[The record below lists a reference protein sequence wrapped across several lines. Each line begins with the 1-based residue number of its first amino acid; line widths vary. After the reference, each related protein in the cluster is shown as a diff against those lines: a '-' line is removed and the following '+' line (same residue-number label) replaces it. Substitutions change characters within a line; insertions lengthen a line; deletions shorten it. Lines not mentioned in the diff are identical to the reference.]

1 MPGRATF
8 LMHTVYGDHT
18 LLLMPFRR
26 HLIVPS
32 LLALACLAPAAE
44 LGWSGAPGAK
54 PPPGWSV
61 TAAAESGVSFVE
73 RAIEISA
80 LPGRQALAV
89 AAVDLADGTDER
101 PLRLSAVVS
110 ASGKGALE
118 TYPALVALEWGGG
131 AIFAVGLGFDPHS
144 KRDERRAWAVWS
156 GNGVAGSDHAEVEL
170 APGASPA
177 HLRIVLTSR
186 EVAAYGSRDGFT
198 WSRVAGVLRERL
210 GAAGAPARVV
220 LGRGQTRSGASGLAA
235 DPPGPVKGKPCTY
248 RFADLRVENGPAEVP
263 SSALRSYAKK
273 DSLADTLDALAAAGM
288 PRRWRLRG
296 PDDAR
301 TTEIPVVLPAG
312 FTAGDAWKAHDLA
325 ENERFLQ
332 LGRLLPAAGYQI
344 RWAATEVDAGEAGWV
359 RFRFD
364 GMPQCWLWVDG
375 RLVSSAEPATREAE
389 ADRLSASV
397 WLPAGPHQV
406 VLATRSQEGRT
417 AATLRWESG
426 DPRARI
432 ALLRRLAV
440 DFAGDEQL
448 IDTPFE
454 MARLWEGLGFAREA
468 VTALAEA
475 AAGDPEQAERA
486 LAERARLMHQLG
498 DEAAATSES
507 AALQKLWEAAAV
519 DPVTAARRTARL
531 WQRLDVPERAAAV
544 LGEAL
549 KLPGVDRQDRCAL
562 VVDRARLRRTVGDE
576 AGVAAELRAAAEHL
590 PAGDAV
596 RFDLLCHAA
605 RIDPAPPQPSLEA
618 LAAQATDA
626 LRARQLA
633 GVHAARK
640 DEVARIAA
648 RRAAAL
654 MPGSPLAMPAVELA
668 EDLAAA
674 KDEAGALKLYQIE
687 LTRRNLP
694 AAKDLAGAR
703 TALVRSVLAE
713 TPAGAAL
720 LTDSAVVSQE
730 SLGLVQWQVRGPV
743 PQGDWTP
750 HEKPAFDLTQPPTGK
765 EWKPVQ
771 PNFWNAGV
779 LDFGH
784 LGGGDGVVW
793 YMATTLASDKARS
806 ITASFGADDAL
817 SVWLNGERLYSDRVQ
832 RGLVPDSIVLSLPLR
847 QGANVLVC
855 SVQNGG
861 GAAGFQFRTRREPW
875 PASDVAAAI
884 AGVGATS
891 DRAAAAQT
899 LADLAGA
906 LLAADRVEEAW
917 ALARTAI
924 ACMPERLDLA
934 RDLAG
939 RVLGQPAWKP
949 TPATLLELVAW
960 FDANLADRRWDDT
973 GTRIHMRD
981 NVPAQLLEAGL
992 VDEAMARLRRTALT
1006 ELEPLVVAGA
1016 LLRES
1021 DIWQAMGYPR
1031 RAATALEQARD
1042 AAPGEDAI
1050 ESGADRR
1057 RRAIRQR
1064 KGDTVSVAAPFE
1076 LTTLLRTAERAMG
1089 GDPERSAKDFQ
1100 QVIESAGDQPI
1111 QLADGRLRGAAV
1123 FAAGRLRSSGGPVLQ
1138 AWSDANADRAASALA
1153 RADAADPQALSQVSS
1168 RWPLAPAA
1176 GEALRR
1182 EAALWSARGAWQLA
1196 RGTALRCLAEHPGD
1210 DHLLLLRAA
1219 HAAARSGDAAALD
1232 GLLARLAKAGRP
1244 LPWDG
1249 RSVPADQIA
1258 GVLRG
1263 LLPAAVAAEPAPA
1276 ALLLQLPAYAQAM
1289 RPETIA
1295 DARPPVPAAALCDGV
1310 LVVATPGELLGVSAD
1325 GTLRWSL
1332 SAAATAGVVT
1342 PKLASAGEAMLAAD
1356 AGVVVAGLH
1365 RDGTRRLVAVGAASG
1380 RQLWSSA
1387 TIQQLAGAT
1396 LASAPTI
1403 SDGRVWAW
1411 FIDSS
1416 RGFAACLDARDGT
1429 VLWRSTLATGA
1440 VRQPLTGAGDVFA
1453 AGNAPAPALHG
1464 RELFVSTDAG
1474 QVGAF
1479 DAVDGRLLWL
1489 HAYPRTAID
1498 VQSARTALRRLM
1510 ARGRGAILA
1519 DADRVYV
1526 APRDGLGIIAIDR
1539 AGGGRAWSAE
1549 LADIHEL
1556 TALTPAGLV
1565 AIGPAVT
1572 LHHPATGAL
1581 RLRWRPSSGE
1591 RPGRPAV
1598 SGDGLWIPLRH
1609 GPLRLSLADGG
1620 IRQGPAWSALGIAG
1634 PAPGA
1639 LQAEDGQLIAL
1650 ADGLVALTRAGAGKP
1665 ATLEFAP
1672 RVEPSVQE
1680 QAPAGDAAATGLA
1693 MRWDL
1698 QIGRIETLYR
1708 PDDVRDGEV
1717 YAVAAGRLHRVD
1729 AATGRVVWSVPSLC
1743 SPRGISSEGGVLL
1756 VRSGG
1761 QLSILDRATG
1771 RLRYAEP
1778 MGRDPLVLSQSW
1790 DAWRAQA
1797 RLVGGML
1804 ARWSA
1809 GEGWFSLRRSEDG
1822 RMVHNGRCE
1831 GGVWGVNVAGDEIQ
1845 VLAARGNAI
1854 ILELR
1859 RLADGVRTSEV
1870 PLGLSGDQAS
1880 MLRLTDGT
1888 LVIGNRSGGVLM
1900 KPGSREPVRFD
1911 LGMEWIHTAWRDGD
1925 VLNLT
1930 GVKEGRHRSA
1940 FLDPAGKLIGQDEF
1954 MAWGEWYERLPL
1966 APRWIAGFRVQT
1978 ASRNGK
1984 TGYLIRR
1991 PDGAEQA
1998 WLPVREE
2005 WRRNQYGLIPVGGK
2019 AIAFASD
2026 KDGLLRTQI
2035 IDVKAGKIE
2044 VESTL
2049 GLTMVG
2055 QILPIEA
2062 AGGVV
2067 VPTTRGL
2074 VSIVTVAAPAK
2085 PLPGRAQAETHEAV
2099 WRTAKPIELDG
2110 RLDEWDDQAVLE
2122 QAASDGG
2129 RGLDAR
2135 VAWRDD
2141 AMVMALSIPRAPAQ
2155 TGATLIAIEPMR
2167 GEFDW
2172 DAPPLL
2178 FSLSWMGGAARTQVV
2193 STPMPEDASR
2203 PAIQARAASDGTAL
2217 TWEVVVPWGWMY
2229 PAGERPGRD
2238 HWLRWGAMSAQPGG
2252 ASAGLELGLGLGRG
2266 LDKSGL
2272 IRLCLVDAKPAPDAA
2287 APTRQKRK

>member
-8 LMHTVYGDHT
+8 LMHTVYGHHT
-18 LLLMPFRR
+18 LPLMPFR
-26 HLIVPS
+26 HVLVPS
-32 LLALACLAPAAE
+32 LLALACLVPAAE

-54 PPPGWSV
+54 PPPGWTV
-61 TAAAESGVSFVE
+61 TAAADAGISFLE

-89 AAVDLADGTDER
+89 AAVELADGSDER
-101 PLRLSAVVS
+101 PMRLSAVVS
-110 ASGKGALE
+110 AWGKGALE

-156 GNGVAGSDHAEVEL
+156 GNGVAGTDHAEVEL
-170 APGASPA
+170 AGGASPA

-186 EVAAYGSRDGFT
+186 EVVAYGSRDGFA

-210 GAAGAPARVV
+210 GATGAPARVV
-220 LGRGQTRSGASGLAA
+220 VGRGQTRSGAAGLAA
-235 DPPGPVKGKPCTY
+235 DPPGLAKGKPCTY
-248 RFADLRVENGPAEVP
+248 RFADLRVEAGPPEVP
-263 SSALRSYAKK
+263 SAALRTYAKK
-273 DSLADTLDALAAAGM
+273 DSLADTLDAFAAAGM
-288 PRRWRLRG
+288 PRRWRLHG

-301 TTEIPVVLPAG
+301 TTEIPGELPAA
-312 FTAGDAWKAHDLA
+312 FTAGEGWKEHVLG
-325 ENERFLQ
+325 ETERFLQ
-332 LGRLLPAAGYQI
+332 LGKLMPAAGYQV

-375 RLVSSAEPATREAE
+375 RLASSAEPATREAE

-397 WLPAGPHQV
+397 WLSAGKHQV
-406 VLATRSQEGRT
+406 VLATRTHEGRT

-432 ALLRRLAV
+432 ALLRRLAI

-448 IDTPFE
+448 IDAPFE

-468 VTALAEA
+468 VAALAEV

-486 LAERARLMHQLG
+486 LAERARLFHQLG
-498 DEAAATSES
+498 DEAAATTETT
-507 AALQKLWEAAAV
+507 ALQKLWEAGAV

-531 WQRLDVPERAAAV
+531 WQRLDVPERAAGI

-562 VVDRARLRRTVGDE
+562 VVERARLRRTVGDE

-596 RFDLLCHAA
+596 RFDLLCSAA
-605 RIDPAPPQPSLEA
+605 RIDPAMPQPALEA
-618 LAAQATDA
+618 LTAQATDA

-640 DEVARIAA
+640 DEIARIAA
-648 RRAAAL
+648 RRAAAI
-654 MPGSPLAMPAVELA
+654 MPGTPLAMPAIELA

-674 KDEAGALKLYQIE
+674 KDESGALKLYQIE
-687 LTRRNLP
+687 LTRRGLP
-694 AAKDLAGAR
+694 AAKDLAAAR
-703 TALVRSVLAE
+703 TALVRAVLAE
-713 TPAGAAL
+713 TPAGATL
-720 LTDSAVVSQE
+720 LAEAAVVPQDAV
-730 SLGLVQWQVRGPV
+730 GLVQWQVRGPV

-750 HEKPAFDLTQPPTGK
+750 HEKPAFDLTQAPTGK
-765 EWKPVQ
+765 EWKAVQ
-771 PNFWNAGV
+771 PSLWNAGV
-779 LDFGH
+779 LDFGQ

-793 YMATTLASDKARS
+793 YMATTIASDKARS

-817 SVWLNGERLYSDRVQ
+817 SVWLNGARLYSDRVQ
-832 RGLVPDSIVLSLPLR
+832 RGLVPDSIVLSLPLK

-875 PASDVAAAI
+875 PASDVASALAGAA
-884 AGVGATS
+884 S
-891 DRAAAAQT
+891 DRAGAAQT
-899 LADLAGA
+899 LAELSGA
-906 LLAADRVEEAW
+906 LLAADRLDEAW

-924 ACMPERLDLA
+924 ACWPERLDLV

-939 RVLGQPAWKP
+939 RVLTQPAWKP
-949 TPATLLELVAW
+949 SPSTLLELVAW

-981 NVPAQLLEAGL
+981 NVPTQLLEAGL
-992 VDEAMARLRRTALT
+992 VDEAMARLRRTVLT
-1006 ELEPLVVAGA
+1006 ELEPIVVAGA
-1016 LLRES
+1016 HLREA

-1031 RAATALEQARD
+1031 RAAISIEHARD

-1050 ESGADRR
+1050 DSAADRR
-1057 RRAIRQR
+1057 RRVIRLR
-1064 KGDTVSVAAPFE
+1064 KGDQVSIAAPFE
-1076 LTTLLRTAERAMG
+1076 LTTLLRTAERALG
-1089 GDPERSAKDFQ
+1089 GDPERAAKDFQ
-1100 QVIESAGDQPI
+1100 QVIESSGDQPI
-1111 QLADGRLRGAAV
+1111 QLADGRLRGAAM
-1123 FAAGRLRSSGGPVLQ
+1123 FAAGRLRSSGGPALQ
-1138 AWSDANADRAASALA
+1138 AWIESNGDRAAGALA
-1153 RADAADPQALSQVSS
+1153 RADASDPQALSQVSG

-1219 HAAARSGDAAALD
+1219 HAAARSGDSVSLD

-1249 RSVPADQIA
+1249 RTVPPEQIA

-1263 LLPAAVAAEPAPA
+1263 LLPPAVAIEPAPA
-1276 ALLLQLPAYAQAM
+1276 SLIVQLPAYAQTM
-1289 RPETIA
+1289 RPETVA
-1295 DARPPVPAAALCDGV
+1295 DARPPTPAAALCGGL
-1310 LVVATPGELLGVSAD
+1310 LVVATPSELAGVAAD
-1325 GTLRWSL
+1325 GTLRWSMT
-1332 SAAATAGVVT
+1332 AAATAGVGT
-1342 PKLASAGEAMLAAD
+1342 PRLASAGEASLAAD
-1356 AGVVVAGLH
+1356 AGMVVVGLH
-1365 RDGTRRLVAVGAASG
+1365 RAGTRRLVAVEATTG

-1387 TIQQLAGAT
+1387 TIQSLAAAT
-1396 LASAPTI
+1396 LASAPTL
-1403 SDGRVWAW
+1403 SGGRVWAW
-1411 FIDSS
+1411 FIEAS
-1416 RGFAACLDARDGT
+1416 RGFVACLDARDGT

-1440 VRQPLTGAGDVFA
+1440 VRQPLTNAGDVFA
-1453 AGNAPAPALHG
+1453 AGNAPAPALSG

-1474 QVGAF
+1474 QIGAF
-1479 DAVDGRLLWL
+1479 DAIDGRLLWL

-1498 VQSARTALRRLM
+1498 VHSAKTALRRLM

-1519 DADRVYV
+1519 DAARVYV

-1539 AGGGRAWSAE
+1539 AGGALAWASE
-1549 LADIHEL
+1549 LADVHEL
-1556 TALTPAGLV
+1556 CALTPAGLV

-1572 LHHPATGAL
+1572 LHHPANGAL

-1598 SGDGLWIPLRH
+1598 IGDVAWIPLRH

-1634 PAPGA
+1634 QTPGA
-1639 LQAEDGQLIAL
+1639 LQAEDGRLLAL
-1650 ADGLVALTRAGAGKP
+1650 ADGLVVLTGAGAGKP
-1665 ATLEFAP
+1665 VTVEVAP
-1672 RVEPSVQE
+1672 RIEASVQQ
-1680 QAPAGDAAATGLA
+1680 QAVAGDAAPTALA

-1698 QIGRIETLYR
+1698 PIGRIETLYR
-1708 PDDVRDGEV
+1708 PVDARDGEI
-1717 YAVAAGRLHRVD
+1717 YAVAAGRLYRLD
-1729 AATGRVVWSVPSLC
+1729 AATGRIAWSVPTLC
-1743 SPRGISSEGGVLL
+1743 SPRGISCDGSALL
-1756 VRSGG
+1756 VRSDG
-1761 QLSILDRATG
+1761 QLAILDRATG
-1771 RLRYAEP
+1771 RLRHAEP
-1778 MGRDPLVLSQSW
+1778 ISRDPLPSSQAW
-1790 DAWRAQA
+1790 DSWRAQY

-1804 ARWSA
+1804 ARWYV
-1809 GEGWFSLRRSEDG
+1809 GDGWFTLRRSEDG
-1822 RMVHNGRCE
+1822 RSVHNGRCE
-1831 GGVWGVNVAGDEIQ
+1831 GSIQGIHIAGDELQIL
-1845 VLAARGNAI
+1845 VSRGNAI
-1854 ILELR
+1854 IMELR
-1859 RLADGVRTSEV
+1859 RLADGVRINEV
-1870 PLGLSGDQAS
+1870 PVGLPGEQAS
-1880 MLRLTDGT
+1880 MLRLPDGG
-1888 LVIGNRSGGVLM
+1888 LVIGNNHGGLLWNPTSHEM
-1900 KPGSREPVRFD
+1900 VRFD
-1911 LGMEWIHTAWRDGD
+1911 LGMEWVHTAWRDGE
-1925 VLNLT
+1925 VLNLV
-1930 GVKEGRHRSA
+1930 GVKQGKHRST
-1940 FLDPAGKLIGQDEF
+1940 FLDPAGKLIAQDEF
-1954 MAWGEWYERLPL
+1954 IAWGEWPERLPL
-1966 APRWIAGFRVQT
+1966 ASRWIAGQRVQV
-1978 ASRNGK
+1978 AWRGGK

-1991 PDGAEQA
+1991 ADGAEQA

-2005 WRRNQYGLIPVGGK
+2005 WRRNQYGLIPFESK
-2019 AIAFASD
+2019 AISFASD
-2026 KDGLLRTQI
+2026 KDGLLRSLI
-2035 IDVKAGKIE
+2035 IDPKAGKIE

-2049 GLTMVG
+2049 GLTMTG
-2055 QILPIEA
+2055 HILPQAA

-2074 VSIVTVAAPAK
+2074 VSIVPVAGPAK

-2099 WRTAKPIELDG
+2099 WRMAKPLELDG
-2110 RLDEWDDQAVLE
+2110 RLDEWGDQAELE
-2122 QAASDGG
+2122 QPASDGG
-2129 RGLDAR
+2129 HGLSAR

-2141 AMVMALSIPRAPAQ
+2141 AMVMAISIPRPPAQ

-2172 DAPPLL
+2172 DAPPLQL
-2178 FSLSWMGGAARTQVV
+2178 TLSWQGGAARTQVV
-2193 STPMPEDASR
+2193 SSPMPEDATR
-2203 PAIQARAASDGTAL
+2203 AAIQARAASDGAAL

-2229 PAGERPGRD
+2229 PTGERPGRD
-2238 HWLRWGAMSAQPGG
+2238 HWLRWDAMTSLPGG
-2252 ASAGLELGLGLGRG
+2252 SSAGLEVGGGLGRG
-2266 LDKSGL
+2266 LDKSGF
-2272 IRLCLVDAKPAPDAA
+2272 IRLCLAETKPAPDAA
-2287 APTRQKRK
+2287 APTRPKKK